1 MVPMQVL
8 LQPGPGL
15 VAAGQ
20 QELRGASCG
29 AVNQPH
35 RQLQDRCAGYRRSR
49 GGQVSQTH
57 PPPAPPA
64 RRNPIVQVW
73 TTAAWSAKVQ
83 VIYLEKATKSHS
95 VRRFLFFF
103 FF

>member
-8 LQPGPGL
+8 LQPGPGP

-57 PPPAPPA
+57 PPPPPPPPA
-64 RRNPIVQVW
+64 ETPS
-73 TTAAWSAKVQ
+73 AWSAKVQ
-83 VIYLEKATKSHS
+83 VI
-95 VRRFLFFF
+95 
-103 FF
+103 